1 MRLLQKQRW
10 RDGGDGEGHF
20 VIATNISVVNCALQW
35 QHAYPCLLW
44 TLHYPS
50 MLWSFR
56 NRIIFF
62 AVNRNYLSHNQISAS
77 KHSNWIVG
85 FKNIS
90 HRGCF
95 LRSSKLT
102 YGGRYISRGFCKQLY
117 WKGWS
122 RYQDI
127 TFCIPIQLVSQPGLL
142 ITWNFKRPNLP
153 MCGLFSSTFLSSS
166 QTCIGDECKVIGSV
180 IELMW
185 LVRWKS
191 T

>member
-20 VIATNISVVNCALQW
+20 FIATNISVVNCALQW

-50 MLWSFR
+50 TPWSFR
-56 NRIIFF
+56 NRIVFF
-62 AVNRNYLSHNQISAS
+62 VMNRSYLSHNQISAS

-95 LRSSKLT
+95 LRSSKLIQLLVMHHQ
-102 YGGRYISRGFCKQLY
+102 RVLQAVVLARLISISRYLVLYSYSISEPAGFTIKLKFPTVKSSHAQIIFQ
-117 WKGWS
+117 
-122 RYQDI
+122 R
-127 TFCIPIQLVSQPGLL
+127 
-142 ITWNFKRPNLP
+142 
-153 MCGLFSSTFLSSS
+153 FSV
-166 QTCIGDECKVIGSV
+166 Q
-180 IELMW
+180 
-185 LVRWKS
+185 
-191 T
+191 

>member
-20 VIATNISVVNCALQW
+20 VIATSISAVNCALQW

-50 MLWSFR
+50 TPWSFR
-56 NRIIFF
+56 NRIVFF
-62 AVNRNYLSHNQISAS
+62 VMNRSYLSHNQISAS

-180 IELMW
+180 IELIW